1 MDKEMQE
8 ASEQLRDAYKNFQQH
23 LPSEIQNGG
32 VIPTKTLD
40 ELIKGKKASEEW
52 QEALKQYCILRWR
65 KDGAS
70 EDKIETMLKEEGW
83 S

>member
-23 LPSEIQNGG
+23 LLSEIPDGG
-32 VIPTKTLD
+32 AIPIKTLD
-40 ELIKGKKASEEW
+40 ELIKGRKTSEIW
-52 QEALKQYCILRWR
+52 HEALKKYCILRWR

-70 EDKIETMLKEEGW
+70 DGEIETMLKGEGW